1 MIMHNPGTMV
11 DVIDVTLFK
20 FNHYDNLIWTKCLNQ
35 VDYMAVKDDQILI
48 SPYQLQMLLEVN
60 FERELNRLQA
70 VTFDLIHKDA
80 SSLFFLSRLLED
92 FENLKWIKITLNRKR
107 HFSRMVEDFSGST
120 RQIKYSFK
128 VLKATIRLTHMLP
141 LDLIRGINP
150 ILNDLGMLNKDKPF
164 GTIKLKSLIVGLETA
179 LASMEIEE
187 EIAEGISFILDNFDQ
202 KIENDNPDILLVTD
216 W

>member
-1 MIMHNPGTMV
+1 MHNPGTMV

-164 GTIKLKSLIVGLETA
+164 DTIKLKSLIVGLETA

>member
-1 MIMHNPGTMV
+1 MITHNPGTMV

-35 VDYMAVKDDQILI
+35 VDYMHVREDQILV

-60 FERELNRLQA
+60 FEKELNRLQA

-80 SSLFFLSRLLED
+80 SSLFFLTRLLED
-92 FENLKWIKITLNRKR
+92 LENLKWIKITLNRKR
-107 HFSRMVEDFSGST
+107 HFSRMVEDFNNST

-128 VLKATIRLTHMLP
+128 VLKATVRLSHMLP
-141 LDLIRGINP
+141 LDLIKKINP
-150 ILNDLGMLNKDKPF
+150 VLDKLGMLDKNKPF
-164 GTIKLKSLIVGLETA
+164 GTLRLKSLIVGLETA
-179 LASMEIEE
+179 LASMDIDEE
-187 EIAEGISFILDNFDQ
+187 AAEAISYILDNFDS
-202 KIENDNPDILLVTD
+202 KIENDNPDVLLVTE

>member
-1 MIMHNPGTMV
+1 MHNPGTMV